1 MLSFDALFGLF
12 LWSCA
17 RILSLMAAC
26 MLFNER
32 SSCRN
37 YRSVELGA
45 GRPTKQA
52 KPLVVVLDPLSLR
65 RSRVSSLYSVQRA
78 GVSTGVMAKEQ
89 HPRRR

>member
-1 MLSFDALFGLF
+1 
-12 LWSCA
+12 
-17 RILSLMAAC
+17 MAAC
-26 MLFNER
+26 MLFNEQ

-45 GRPTKQA
+45 GRTHNPQA
-52 KPLVVVLDPLSLR
+52 KPLVVVLDPLPLCDVLVSLTYTA
-65 RSRVSSLYSVQRA
+65 VYTLQRT